1 MLESITELINQEYTL
16 HKNSDC
22 YDRNLQKKPILY
34 LAAAVSD
41 FYIPYDI
48 LPEHKIQSRDI
59 KPEPLSSDQT
69 VEVKNH
75 DENLSPAL
83 TIHLYKTQKLL
94 SLVRQLAPELVMVSF
109 KLETDAN
116 ILEKKVEKSFEENGS
131 DFIIGNLL

>member
-1 MLESITELINQEYTL
+1 M
-16 HKNSDC
+16 
-22 YDRNLQKKPILY
+22 
-34 LAAAVSD
+34 
-41 FYIPYDI
+41 
-48 LPEHKIQSRDI
+48 
-59 KPEPLSSDQT
+59 SSDQT

-83 TIHLYKTQKLL
+83 TINLYKTQKLL